1 MRIDQGIINRR
12 ISEFMSFLKRAEG
25 LKNTE
30 NVKYELSR
38 IIKEIVVR
46 HIKINE
52 RRRDD

>member
-12 ISEFMSFLKRAEG
+12 IGEFMNFLKRAEG

-30 NVKYELSR
+30 NVKYELNR
-38 IIKEIVVR
+38 IIKEVVIR

-52 RRRDD
+52 RKNDD